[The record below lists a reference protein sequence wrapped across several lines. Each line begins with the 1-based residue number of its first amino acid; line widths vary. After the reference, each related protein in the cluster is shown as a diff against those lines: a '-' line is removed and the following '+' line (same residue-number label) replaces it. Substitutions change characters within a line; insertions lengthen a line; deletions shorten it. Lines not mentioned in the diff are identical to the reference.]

1 MFSLIPG
8 FYSIKFLINKPL
20 FMHQSS
26 SRRNFIGNAAK
37 AGIGTAFALPALGS
51 LFSFRTPPKAAIFS
65 TPIKT
70 GFDQTPLAFAYNA
83 LEPNIDAETMDLHYN
98 KHAAAYS
105 KNLKEAAKAENVDA
119 NASLEDVLAT
129 ISKYSVKMRNNGG
142 GHYNHELFWKL
153 LSPTPTQPSA
163 KLLDAIAKDFGS
175 LDNLKAKFTEA
186 GKTRFGSGWAWL
198 IITSDQKLVVTSSPN
213 QDNPLMDIAD
223 VKGFPLFALDVWE
236 HSYYLK
242 YRNRRPDYIDIF
254 WNVLNWD
261 YVEARLDSL
270 A

>member
-1 MFSLIPG
+1 MQ
-8 FYSIKFLINKPL
+8 
-20 FMHQSS
+20 QSS

-37 AGIGTAFALPALGS
+37 AGIGTAMALPALGS
-51 LFSFRTPPKAAIFS
+51 LFSFRNLPTTQTFAS
-65 TPIKT
+65 PIKT

-105 KNLKEAAKAENVDA
+105 KNLKEAVIAENVDP
-119 NASLEDVLAT
+119 NAFLEDILAK
-129 ISKYSVKMRNNGG
+129 ISTYSVKMRNNGG

-153 LSPTPTQPSA
+153 LSPTATQPSA
-163 KLLDAIAKDFGS
+163 KLLDLITSNFGS
-175 LDNLKAKFTEA
+175 LDNLKTKFTEA
-186 GKTRFGSGWAWL
+186 AKTRFGSGWAWL
-198 IITSDQKLVVTSSPN
+198 IITGDQKLMVVSSPN

-242 YRNRRPDYIDIF
+242 YRNRRPEYIDNF
-254 WNVLNWD
+254 WNVLNWN
-261 YVEARLDSL
+261 YVQERLDSL